1 MKIET
6 TYKTSCRLKNKG
18 FKNPIAPCSTR
29 KQILQNMK
37 RTITVLLLNFL
48 IINAYAQEYGKYK
61 IGENFN
67 SIFQNLEKGK
77 FVGTINGVFFIKN
90 TKDKEV
96 ILDFQAGKSE
106 LNIVR
111 DSSMMYDVSTKEYVG
126 WTTSGKTRIF
136 YSTYSSANKLSI
148 ELSTGVFKIGSHDG
162 ASDMVV
168 NGINYHY
175 KSELN
180 TEYLVLTIEKDLVLD
195 NFWWLR
201 HQGVLPKNAHELKKE
216 IVIQAN
222 SVIVFAMN
230 KN

>member
-1 MKIET
+1 MI
-6 TYKTSCRLKNKG
+6 S
-18 FKNPIAPCSTR
+18 
-29 KQILQNMK
+29 
-37 RTITVLLLNFL
+37 
-48 IINAYAQEYGKYK
+48 AYSQEYGKYK
-61 IGENFN
+61 IGESFN
-67 SIFQNLEKGK
+67 SVFQNLEKGK
-77 FVGTINGVFFIKN
+77 FTGTVNGVLFIKDSQ
-90 TKDKEV
+90 DKEI

-106 LNIVR
+106 LNVVK
-111 DSSMMYDVSTKEYVG
+111 DSTEMYDVSIKEYLG
-126 WTTSGKTRIF
+126 WTTSGKTKIL
-136 YSTYSSANKLSI
+136 YSTYADANKLSI
-148 ELSTGVFKIGSHDG
+148 ELSSGVFKIGTHDG

-175 KSELN
+175 KSELH

-201 HQGVLPKNAHELKKE
+201 HQGVLPKKAHELKKE

>member
-1 MKIET
+1 MNRIIVV
-6 TYKTSCRLKNKG
+6 
-18 FKNPIAPCSTR
+18 F
-29 KQILQNMK
+29 
-37 RTITVLLLNFL
+37 LLNFL
-48 IINAYAQEYGKYK
+48 MISAYSQEYGKYK
-61 IGENFN
+61 IGESFN
-67 SIFQNLEKGK
+67 SVFQNLEKGK
-77 FVGTINGVFFIKN
+77 FTGTVNGVLFIKDSQ
-90 TKDKEV
+90 DKEI

-106 LNIVR
+106 LNVVK
-111 DSSMMYDVSTKEYVG
+111 DSTEMYDVSIKEYLG
-126 WTTSGKTRIF
+126 WTTSGKTKIL
-136 YSTYSSANKLSI
+136 YSTYADANKLSI
-148 ELSTGVFKIGSHDG
+148 ELSSGVFKIGTHDG

-175 KSELN
+175 KSELH

-201 HQGVLPKNAHELKKE
+201 HQGVLPKKAHELKKE